1 MRVQEIMTPAP
12 ATCGMHETADKA
24 AQLMWDHDCGVVPIV
39 NDQRRVVAVVTDRDL
54 CMAALFQGKPLSHIP
69 IDSCMASNLIV
80 CHPEDDVA
88 KAERLMSERQV
99 KRVPVVNTE
108 GTLVGILSVGDVA
121 RQFSQK
127 LNGNG
132 PAYLAEEL
140 VHTVAAISQPRA
152 EK

>member
-1 MRVQEIMTPAP
+1 MKDSAAR
-12 ATCGMHETADKA
+12 A
-24 AQLMWDHDCGVVPIV
+24 AQLMWDHDCGVIPVL
-39 NDQRRVVAVVTDRDL
+39 NDQRLVVGVVTDRDL
-54 CMAALFQGKPLSHIP
+54 CMAGLFQAKPFSQIP
-69 IDSCMASNLIV
+69 LESCMANNVIV
-80 CHPEDDVA
+80 CHPDDDVA

-99 KRVPVVNTE
+99 KRVPVVDTE
-108 GTLVGILSVGDVA
+108 GALVGILSVGDVA